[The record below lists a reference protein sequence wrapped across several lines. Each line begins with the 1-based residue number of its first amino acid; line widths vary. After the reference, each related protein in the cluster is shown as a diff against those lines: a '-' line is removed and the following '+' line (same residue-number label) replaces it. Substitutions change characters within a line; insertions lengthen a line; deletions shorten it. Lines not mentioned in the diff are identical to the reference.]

1 MFSFLPV
8 GYEPREG
15 AKENIQSIKK
25 EKHMNNEPH
34 KHHNLAPK
42 SKVRKCYK
50 TLPVA
55 TDDDDLRDIDTFR
68 QQVPFSPSR
77 SRFAQSL
84 VRYGMDMLRQEK
96 VSVELLGSK
105 YSEDSAISLGHNQ

>member
-8 GYEPREG
+8 GYELREG
-15 AKENIQSIKK
+15 AKENIQLTKK
-25 EKHMNNEPH
+25 EKHMNNELH
-34 KHHNLAPK
+34 SSTSK
-42 SKVRKCYK
+42 SAVRKSYR

-55 TDDDDLRDIDTFR
+55 TDDDDLRDLDTFR

-84 VRYGMDMLRQEK
+84 LRYGMDMLRQRK
-96 VSVELLGSK
+96 VSIEHLGSK
-105 YSEDSAISLGHNQ
+105 YSEDSVVSAG